1 MKIFSAN
8 DLHKI
13 DQYTIEQDGI
23 TSLDLM
29 ERAASA
35 VVYEIISRFP
45 RNKHIC
51 IFAGPGNNGG
61 DALAIARLL
70 MGEGYNPQVYLFN
83 TASKLSDDC
92 QANYERLMAEYPSVQ
107 LDEVV
112 KTFKPPHLTADTL
125 VIDGL
130 FGTGLNK
137 PLAGGFT
144 SLVEYIN
151 DSEAYVIS
159 IDIPSGLMADWV
171 QKNESRHIVKAHVTY
186 TFQFPKLA
194 FFFREN
200 EQYIGQWQILDID
213 LKVEP
218 TVEAMTHFFSLE
230 SSDVAALIRRRSKF
244 SDKSHY
250 GHGLLVSGRY
260 GMLGATTLAA
270 KAAMHTGVGLLTIHA
285 PRCANFI
292 VQTAV
297 PEALF
302 EPDAEDL
309 ACSSVTI
316 NPRFT
321 AIGIGPGLG
330 YGAKQTSCLL
340 KLLSDGLKIPAVLD
354 ADALN
359 ILARQPELLDL
370 LPAGTIITP
379 HVGEFERLFECVI
392 DSDSHRLQQAI
403 AMAAR
408 HNIIIVLKG
417 AHTAIV
423 SPKGDVYINNTGN
436 NGMATA
442 GSGDVLTGIITSLLA
457 QGYEPLKAAVLAV
470 HLHGMAGDIAT
481 AENCEEYITAQ
492 DIIAQMG
499 KAFRRL
505 RNSEK

>member
-1 MKIFSAN
+1 MKIFSAS

-13 DQYTIEQDGI
+13 DQYTIEHDSI
-23 TSLDLM
+23 SSLELM

-70 MGEGYNPQVYLFN
+70 LGEGYNPQVYLFN

-92 QANYERLMAEYPSVQ
+92 QANYDRLMSEYPGAQ
-107 LDEVV
+107 LDVV
-112 KTFKPPHLTADTL
+112 IKTFRPPHLTADTV

-130 FGTGLNK
+130 FGTGLDRS
-137 PLAGGFT
+137 LSGGFT

-151 DSEAYVIS
+151 DSESYVIS
-159 IDIPSGLMADWV
+159 IDIPSGLMCDWI
-171 QKNESRHIVKAHVTY
+171 QKSDSRHIVRAHITF
-186 TFQFPKLA
+186 TFQYPKLA

-200 EQYIGQWQILDID
+200 EPYIGQWQVLDIN
-213 LKVEP
+213 LKADP
-218 TVEAMTHFFSLE
+218 AIDAASRIFNLE
-230 SSDVAALIRRRSKF
+230 STDVAALIRPRDKF

-270 KAAMHTGVGLLTIHA
+270 KAAMHSGIGLTTIHA
-285 PRCANFI
+285 PRCAN
-292 VQTAV
+292 VVLQTSI

-302 EPDAEDL
+302 EPDADDL
-309 ACSSVTI
+309 VCSNVII
-316 NPRFT
+316 NKRFT
-321 AIGIGPGLG
+321 ALGIGPGMG

-340 KLLSDGLKIPAVLD
+340 KLLSDGIKIPTVLD

-370 LPAGTIITP
+370 LPSGAIITP
-379 HVGEFERLFECVI
+379 HIAEFERLFECVI
-392 DSDSHRLQQAI
+392 DTDSHRLQQAI

-408 HNIIIVLKG
+408 YNIIIVLKG
-417 AHTAIV
+417 AHTTIV
-423 SPKGDVYINNTGN
+423 SPKGEVYINSTGN

-470 HLHGMAGDIAT
+470 HLHGIAGDIAT
-481 AENCEEYITAQ
+481 ADNCEEYITAQ
-492 DIIAQMG
+492 DIISNLG
-499 KAFRRL
+499 KAFRRI